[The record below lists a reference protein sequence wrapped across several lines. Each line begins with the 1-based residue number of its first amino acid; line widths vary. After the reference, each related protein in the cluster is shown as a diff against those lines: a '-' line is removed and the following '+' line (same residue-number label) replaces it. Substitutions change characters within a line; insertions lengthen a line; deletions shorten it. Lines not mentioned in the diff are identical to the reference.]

1 MNFLRRLLLAI
12 LFVYLLPALASAG
25 WWYVKERPGN
35 WREADWSS
43 ANILP
48 SPSDDKEASISIFSA
63 TTGGMKGAVASHSW
77 IVTKER
83 GGTAYNR

>member
-1 MNFLRRLLLAI
+1 MKFLRRLLLTI

-43 ANILP
+43 TNILP
-48 SPSDDKEASISIFSA
+48 AA
-63 TTGGMKGAVASHSW
+63 
-77 IVTKER
+77 
-83 GGTAYNR
+83 